1 MGFDP
6 PSNRLILMSI
16 DVKRQAN
23 GDVAL
28 DVTLKDG
35 KNRFNSREVIQSAVI
50 GKLDSISLD
59 RSGHGGGDA
68 LFDDLIVD
76 MLNP

>member
-1 MGFDP
+1 
-6 PSNRLILMSI
+6 MSI
-16 DVKRQAN
+16 DVQRQAN

-28 DVTLKDG
+28 DVTVHDG
-35 KNRFNSREVIQSAVI
+35 DNRFNTREVIQAVVI

-76 MLNP
+76 MQNR